1 MGEIQVKH
9 HAKVL
14 VCLFLEKHVIN
25 EEASSNKSCFTPDF
39 KRDLEPEGMLL
50 GLASSNLE
58 NSHFLLQQNNSM
70 FQLDVLLHKLAVYVS
85 LRGFLLSLCLLQ
97 I

>member
-39 KRDLEPEGMLL
+39 KRDLEPGEMLL

>member
-1 MGEIQVKH
+1 MKIMDNIQHSCGEIQVKH

-39 KRDLEPEGMLL
+39 KRDLELGGMLL

-58 NSHFLLQQNNSM
+58 DSHLLLQQTNSI
-70 FQLDVLLHKLAVYVS
+70 FKLDVLLHKLAVYVR
-85 LRGFLLSLCLLQ
+85 L
-97 I
+97 

>member
-1 MGEIQVKH
+1 MGEIQVKYH
-9 HAKVL
+9 TKVL

-39 KRDLEPEGMLL
+39 TRDLEPGEMLL

-58 NSHFLLQQNNSM
+58 DSHLLLQQTNSI
-70 FQLDVLLHKLAVYVS
+70 FLLDVLLHKLAVYVR
-85 LRGFLLSLCLLQ
+85 L
-97 I
+97 